1 MYSAVESDTRKA
13 ELAREECMSEIYME
27 YYVESVAKHITKRRV
42 NR

>member
-27 YYVESVAKHITKRRV
+27 AKHITKRRV